1 MSENNDLQQGLQDSY
16 SGVKNAANSA
26 KNAART
32 AKKAAKIGKAAAKGA
47 KKLFAMIPLPIKL
60 YIVAGL
66 GIAVFFGGLLY
77 FMPSLI
83 SNSLLHQNDPESA
96 SSGVDFSDNKN
107 SEDSYKEMENKA
119 DECREMII
127 EQLDKGKTAQK
138 EAQNIVM
145 TNHLPN

>member
-32 AKKAAKIGKAAAKGA
+32 AKKAEKIGKAAAKGA

-107 SEDSYKEMENKA
+107 SEDSYKEMEDKA

>member
-1 MSENNDLQQGLQDSY
+1 MSENHDLQQGLQDSY

-107 SEDSYKEMENKA
+107 SEDSYKGMEDKA

>member
-127 EQLDKGKTAQK
+127 DQLDKGKTAQK

>member
-107 SEDSYKEMENKA
+107 SEDSYKGM
-119 DECREMII
+119 
-127 EQLDKGKTAQK
+127 
-138 EAQNIVM
+138 
-145 TNHLPN
+145 P

>member
-1 MSENNDLQQGLQDSY
+1 MG
-16 SGVKNAANSA
+16 
-26 KNAART
+26 T
-32 AKKAAKIGKAAAKGA
+32 AKKTVKKGRAAAKGA

-60 YIVAGL
+60 YIAAGL

-107 SEDSYKEMENKA
+107 SEDSYKEMEDKA

-127 EQLDKGKTAQK
+127 EQLDLSL
-138 EAQNIVM
+138 I
-145 TNHLPN
+145 HIFPNPEHCIN

>member
-32 AKKAAKIGKAAAKGA
+32 AKKAAKVGKAAAKGA

-107 SEDSYKEMENKA
+107 SEDSYKEMEDKA

>member
-1 MSENNDLQQGLQDSY
+1 MAGNNDLQQGLQDSY

-107 SEDSYKEMENKA
+107 SEDSYKGTEDKA